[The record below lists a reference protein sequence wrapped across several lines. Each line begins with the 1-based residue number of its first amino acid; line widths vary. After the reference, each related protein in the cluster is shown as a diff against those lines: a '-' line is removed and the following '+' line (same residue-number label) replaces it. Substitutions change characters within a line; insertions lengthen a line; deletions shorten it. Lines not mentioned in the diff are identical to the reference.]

1 MAITKCLIWVPP
13 VNRFTVVPMVLEQCG
28 LRVDGLSRPIWKQQ
42 ETDMNAHET
51 SENRELTVCELEQV
65 SGGILGEKYLP
76 LYAGLYGLFV
86 YTQWQGTLN
95 EGLHR

>member
-1 MAITKCLIWVPP
+1 
-13 VNRFTVVPMVLEQCG
+13 
-28 LRVDGLSRPIWKQQ
+28 
-42 ETDMNAHET
+42 MNAHET